1 MKTQEELIEQ
11 FNNFYFIDVY
21 TGERHQ
27 DRVLK
32 DITEEKD
39 EEVRNNNTYGWYWEE
54 IEYGKLMTI
63 VKWEMMREGW
73 YRDRYYKQ
81 ITSPESRR
89 DVKVEE
95 GGMIEGIG
103 IAMNIEEFELYKNV
117 KNKLFKHGKVE
128 TSI

>member
-1 MKTQEELIEQ
+1 MKTEEELIEQ

-39 EEVRNNNTYGWYWEE
+39 EEVRNNNAYGWYWEE

-73 YRDRYYKQ
+73 YRNRYYKQ

-103 IAMNIEEFELYKNV
+103 IAMNVEEFELYKNV
-117 KNKLFKHGKVE
+117 KNKLFKHGEVE